1 VRFNLI
7 LTHLLTNADYRIVR
21 RVSGK
26 KVPLLIEILVGIL
39 IKIQLTEDV
48 LFPDT
53 LYILR

>member
-1 VRFNLI
+1 
-7 LTHLLTNADYRIVR
+7 
-21 RVSGK
+21 VSGK
-26 KVPLLIEILVGIL
+26 KVPLLIEIFIGIL